1 MVLKNRRALSSLFIV
16 LLVVGVVL
24 VVVGSVIVFL
34 WVLPGNQRTETLD
47 FSGFSSVEVSSAFK
61 VTITQ
66 SASYSVMV
74 SAGERVFDRI
84 EVTQEGQTLKI
95 GVKPGVFFG
104 VFNCEAEITMPN
116 LDSLGL
122 SGASSGTADGFSSS
136 NQFNAQVSGA
146 SSLDLKN
153 LNVGNVNFEVSGASH
168 LTGQGTGSNL
178 TCAVSG
184 ASNLDLTNFSVNDAN
199 VDLSG
204 ASHATIKLDGRLDAQ
219 ASGASNLEYIGE
231 PTLGTIN
238 TSGLSEVKKK

>member
-1 MVLKNRRALSSLFIV
+1 MVFKNREALSTLFIV
-16 LLVVGVVL
+16 LLVVGIVIL
-24 VVVGSVIVFL
+24 IIGSIFVFL
-34 WVLPGNQRTETLD
+34 WVLPGNQRTESLD
-47 FSGFSSVEVSSAFK
+47 FTNFSSVEVGSAFQ

-66 SASYSVMV
+66 SSSYSVKI

-95 GVKPGVFFG
+95 GVKPGWFFG
-104 VFNCEAEITMPN
+104 SFNSKAEITMPSLDN
-116 LDSLGL
+116 LSL
-122 SGASSGTADGFSSS
+122 SGASSGTADGFTGS
-136 NQFNAQVSGA
+136 NQFTAQVSGA
-146 SSLDLKN
+146 SALELTN
-153 LNVGNVNFEVSGASH
+153 FNVGDVNFEVSGASH

-178 TCAVSG
+178 TSAVSG
-184 ASNLDLTNFSVNDAN
+184 ASNLDLTDFSVNDAN